1 LRTSPPERA
10 LTPATG
16 SPISSVGAG
25 GLAARIKGKTDMRKI
40 ILLATVALTLVA
52 CNTVDGV
59 GQDISGAANTIG
71 SWF

>member
-1 LRTSPPERA
+1 M
-10 LTPATG
+10 
-16 SPISSVGAG
+16 GAG